1 MAKRIFIS
9 GIGTEVGKTFCSAI
23 VVEAL
28 RADYWKP
35 VQAGELDDLDSLWVR
50 DFISNDTS
58 KFHKE
63 RYLLSEPM
71 SPHAAAKIDGIEMKL
86 SDFKVPE
93 TDNVLII
100 EGAGGLMVPINEK
113 GDMIV
118 DLIPTLADETILIS
132 KNYLGSINH
141 TLLSIELLKSRGI
154 KITGII
160 FNGDPNTASEDII
173 LATTGVRCLG
183 RVPMADSDTKGF
195 VKEQAGK
202 ISLVLDS
209 ILKDQNHSN

>member
-1 MAKRIFIS
+1 MTRKIFIS

-28 RADYWKP
+28 KADYWKP

-50 DFISNDTS
+50 DFISNDKS
-58 KFHKE
+58 DFHTE

-71 SPHAAAKIDGIEMKL
+71 SPHAAAKIDGIEIEI
-86 SDFKVPE
+86 SDFVVPK
-93 TDNVLII
+93 TDNTLVI

-118 DLIPTLADETILIS
+118 DLIPQVADETILIS

-141 TLLSIELLKSRGI
+141 TLMSIELLKSRSI

-160 FNGDPNTASEDII
+160 FNGDPNPETEAII
-173 LATTGVRCLG
+173 LKTTGVKCLG
-183 RVPMADSDTKGF
+183 KVPMADSDIKEF
-195 VKEQAGK
+195 IKEQAGK
-202 ISLVLDS
+202 LD
-209 ILKDQNHSN
+209 I

>member
-1 MAKRIFIS
+1 MTRKIFIS

-28 RADYWKP
+28 KADYWKP

-50 DFISNDTS
+50 DFISNDKS
-58 KFHKE
+58 DFHTE

-71 SPHAAAKIDGIEMKL
+71 SPHAAAKIDGIEIEI
-86 SDFKVPE
+86 SDFVVPK
-93 TDNVLII
+93 TDNTLVI

-118 DLIPTLADETILIS
+118 DLIPQVADETILIS

-141 TLLSIELLKSRGI
+141 TLMSIELLKSRGI

-160 FNGDPNTASEDII
+160 FNGDPNPETEAII
-173 LATTGVRCLG
+173 LKTTGVKCLG
-183 RVPMADSDTKGF
+183 KVPMADSDIKEF
-195 VKEQAGK
+195 IKEQAGK
-202 ISLVLDS
+202 LD
-209 ILKDQNHSN
+209 I